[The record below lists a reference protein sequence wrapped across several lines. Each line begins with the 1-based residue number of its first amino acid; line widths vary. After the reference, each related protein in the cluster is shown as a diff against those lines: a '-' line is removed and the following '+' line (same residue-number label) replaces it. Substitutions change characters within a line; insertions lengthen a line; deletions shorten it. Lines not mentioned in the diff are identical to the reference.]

1 MKVLHL
7 LKAPDFV
14 SIVSLL
20 FGMIAIFLAFSGA
33 YGTAAACLL
42 VSAAAD
48 GLDGYVARK
57 TSSGPLGPHID
68 SLIDAVSFGVAP
80 AVIIYCMT
88 ESIISIVFVFV
99 YVTCGILRLARY
111 NAFPPEKPEYSG
123 IPITGAA
130 VSLVLA
136 IILSLN
142 LEKIGITSEY
152 MSEILVIFMFI
163 LSLLMISTIPYSKVM
178 KKRTFMLLIV
188 LFTGTVASVFIE
200 TPYIIIFPLAL
211 SILMLV
217 YLVSP
222 LIGLIGKK
230 RSVEL

>member
-14 SIVSLL
+14 SMVNLL
-20 FGMIAIFLAFSGA
+20 FGMMAIFLAFSGA
-33 YGTAAACLL
+33 YGAAAACLL
-42 VSAAAD
+42 VAAAAD
-48 GLDGYVARK
+48 GMDGYVARK

-80 AVIIYCMT
+80 AVIIYCMS
-88 ESIISIVFVFV
+88 ESIISTVFVFV
-99 YVTCGILRLARY
+99 YVACGILRLARY

-130 VSLVLA
+130 VAIALA
-136 IILSLN
+136 IILN
-142 LEKIGITSEY
+142 FNVEKTGLTNAYTME
-152 MSEILVIFMFI
+152 MLVIFMFV

-178 KKRTFMLLIV
+178 KKRTFVLLIV
-188 LFTGTVASVFIE
+188 LFLGTIASVFVE
-200 TPYIIIFPLAL
+200 TPYVLIFPLIL
-211 SILMLV
+211 SILMLM

-222 LIGLIGKK
+222 IIGLIGKK
-230 RSVEL
+230 KSVEL